1 MYRHIGAKAVSG
13 RSLFVDGCQPQS
25 SQGVVVIGTQQPFV
39 FEPFDGRIFVGI
51 SVGEMGEKTDR
62 QLTPQSSQRQQ
73 KAEERVQ
80 IR

>member
-39 FEPFDGRIFVGI
+39 FEPFDGRIFVG
-51 SVGEMGEKTDR
+51 EMGEKTDW